1 MAEGK
6 RSYNKAFFR
15 GDGASNNFA
24 DLHPSLNAWP
34 DREAMGP
41 SSKNNASQ
49 LSDKME
55 DQLTVKEMVS

>member
-6 RSYNKAFFR
+6 RSYNKAFSR

-24 DLHPSLNAWP
+24 

-49 LSDKME
+49 LRDKME